1 MMERIILSDLHM
13 RRESL
18 SYIDALYAI
27 LMHRGSVNCSKPVLS
42 GMTAMA
48 FRFTVNRRL
57 TVDSATAYN
66 WMAEHFVAADLLGL
80 TTTQHAGFH
89 FQPTFPLYQKAAVQE
104 IKQSIAWGTGAL
116 IWKDSFVV
124 VTGYDDEQQTFLYCD
139 GTRNEFQTM
148 GYDDFGCNQSPYWY
162 YQLYDDQITMDI
174 YEIYKESLMQAVSK
188 WETHDIMLPPSE
200 YACGRQAYAAIAEA
214 LESGD
219 YDQEGASDTF
229 RCYGVAKQDTA
240 QYMSSLKN
248 IWPLCSKAAELYGRV
263 AELFDDI
270 VQQITRAG
278 SGLSEN
284 RTRAKQLIPLFMEAQ
299 QREEEAVQELSLF
312 LSENIHNRFEDIG
325 LR

>member
-27 LMHRGSVNCSKPVLS
+27 LMHRGSVNCSKSVLS

-57 TVDSATAYN
+57 SVDSATAYN

-89 FQPTFPLYQKAAVQE
+89 FQPTFSLYQKAAVQD
-104 IKQSIAWGTGAL
+104 IKQSITRGTGAL
-116 IWKDSFVV
+116 VWKDSFVV
-124 VTGYDDEQQTFLYCD
+124 VTGYDDEQQTFFYCD
-139 GTRNEFQTM
+139 GISDEYQTIR
-148 GYDDFGCNQSPYWY
+148 YEDFGCNHSPYWY
-162 YQLYDDQITMDI
+162 YQLYEKQIAMDI
-174 YEIYKESLMQAVSK
+174 DEIYKESLMQAVSK
-188 WETHDIMLPPSE
+188 WETHDIMLPSSE
-200 YACGRQAYAAIAEA
+200 YACGRQAYAAIIEA
-214 LESGD
+214 LQSGY
-219 YDQEGASDTF
+219 YDEEGALETF
-229 RCYGVAKQDTA
+229 RCYGAAKQDIA
-240 QYMSSLKN
+240 QYMFSLKN
-248 IWPLCSKAAELYGRV
+248 MWPVYSNAAELYGNV
-263 AELFDDI
+263 AERFDDI
-270 VQQITRAG
+270 VQKTPRAG
-278 SGLSEN
+278 TSLAGS

-299 QREEEAVQELSLF
+299 QREEEAVQELRLM